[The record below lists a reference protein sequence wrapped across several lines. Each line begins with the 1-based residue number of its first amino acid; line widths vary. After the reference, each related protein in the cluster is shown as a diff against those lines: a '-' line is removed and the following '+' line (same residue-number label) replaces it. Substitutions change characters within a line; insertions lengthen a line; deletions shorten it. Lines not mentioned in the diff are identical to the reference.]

1 MKQKPNANLALL
13 NDTELNAIASDMR
26 KLFDD
31 FRKGDCD
38 RLHTDSAANVAGKN
52 LKAQGLILSV
62 AQYNYIVTNKLHA
75 LPELNPPQL
84 PDAK

>member
-1 MKQKPNANLALL
+1 MKQKRNVDLTLL
-13 NDTELNAIASDMR
+13 NDTELHAIAQDMR

-38 RLHTDSAANVAGKN
+38 RLHTDAAANVAGKN
-52 LKAQGLILSV
+52 LKAQGLLLSI

-75 LPELNPPQL
+75 LPELGAPQL
-84 PDAK
+84 TNDK